1 MYNTKKTISINT
13 EYLNLDNVSRET
25 LEIKLDELYKIKEN
39 IDSYILQIESKLY
52 LPF

>member
-1 MYNTKKTISINT
+1 MKRIEFDLLSLKV
-13 EYLNLDNVSRET
+13 DNVSRET
-25 LEIKLDELYKIKEN
+25 LELKLEELENIKDY

>member
-1 MYNTKKTISINT
+1 MKKIEFNLLR
-13 EYLNLDNVSRET
+13 LNVENVSRET
-25 LEIKLDELYKIKEN
+25 LELKLEELEYIKAY